1 MICSRERHSWVSER
15 KEHHIWNFCSSCLTM
30 EQTFVTSLNAGQR
43 PGYQQRIQ
51 LPNVLSVANG
61 HQSSVSLLTT
71 LSIMVTTLTATVST
85 PSLLTTLSIM
95 VTTLTATVSTP
106 SSCVSSQGL
115 KDNFCYPPWLNHDK
129 PLPMYQ
135 YHLQTLTRDGKQ
147 SLKFI

>member
-1 MICSRERHSWVSER
+1 
-15 KEHHIWNFCSSCLTM
+15 M

-85 PSLLTTLSIM
+85 PSSR
-95 VTTLTATVSTP
+95 
-106 SSCVSSQGL
+106 VSSQGL
-115 KDNFCYPPWLNHDK
+115 KHNFCYPPRLNHHK

-135 YHLQTLTRDGKQ
+135 YHLQTLTSDGKQ

>member
-85 PSLLTTLSIM
+85 PF
-95 VTTLTATVSTP
+95 
-106 SSCVSSQGL
+106 SCVSSQGL